1 MLLRMRK
8 VRYSDVMC
16 GVLLGN
22 DKSRYLSTYLIGV
35 GDL

>member
-1 MLLRMRK
+1 MLLCMCK
-8 VRYSDVMC
+8 VRYSGVMC